1 MPLPGLPCWC
11 RVCSIIVHSVEM
23 KIVFTV
29 TEKQIKERDG
39 AGYDLAKYTPG
50 IDYVVRKAFKGERR
64 MFRKDIFHTT
74 SAPIVLSPDLTALKP
89 ERSDILAGIVKYDR
103 QTIELSVVDPSLVE
117 HKQNKAP
124 IIVQV
129 AEPVMQRP
137 SSLDG
142 VVRTARVVKKHAN
155 QRWVDTDT
163 LGRVFVG
170 EKGNQIKL
178 QQLIPVRNGSLF
190 LGKVS

>member
-1 MPLPGLPCWC
+1 
-11 RVCSIIVHSVEM
+11 M
-23 KIVFTV
+23 KVVFTV

-39 AGYDLAKYTPG
+39 AGYDLAKYTLG
-50 IDYVVRKAFKGERR
+50 VDYVVRKAFKGERR
-64 MFRKDIFHTT
+64 MFRKDILGHITAHEPDHVGKST
-74 SAPIVLSPDLTALKP
+74 DIVALSD
-89 ERSDILAGIVKYDR
+89 DIP
-103 QTIELSVVDPSLVE
+103 THIELSVVDPSLVE

-129 AEPVMQRP
+129 AEPIMQRP

-142 VVRTARVVKKHAN
+142 AVRTARVVKKHAN

-170 EKGNQIKL
+170 EKGNQIRL

>member
-1 MPLPGLPCWC
+1 
-11 RVCSIIVHSVEM
+11 M
-23 KIVFTV
+23 KLVFTV
-29 TEKQIKERDG
+29 SEKQVKERDG

-74 SAPIVLSPDLTALKP
+74 SAPVVLSDDLSAHELDQVEFCPDIPTH
-89 ERSDILAGIVKYDR
+89 
-103 QTIELSVVDPSLVE
+103 IELSVVDPSLVE

-129 AEPVMQRP
+129 AEPVVQRP

-178 QQLIPVRNGSLF
+178 QQLIPVRNGTLF
-190 LGKVS
+190 LGKNS